1 MNELIAMIARAL
13 VDRPA
18 DVHVSE
24 FDEEGDTVL
33 ELEVAPEDIGKIIG
47 RQGRTVRALRSLLG
61 AAGMK
66 QRRRYV
72 LEVLE
77 REDR

>member
-18 DVHVSE
+18 DVHVAE
-24 FDEEGDTVL
+24 FLEEGDTVL

-47 RQGRTVRALRSLLG
+47 RQGRTVRAMRSLLG

-66 QRRRYV
+66 QRRHFV
-72 LEVLE
+72 LDVVE
-77 REDR
+77 REGR